1 MPLILSLLPGSRHCQ
16 QSRFE
21 AHQTQHLGRTR
32 RPRCLTRGV
41 SAGLGRSAVI
51 RGLCHGA
58 HSSPLL
64 FCKCGLLY
72 FSTTHSAAALSPLSS
87 SGDSFG
93 VGLRHGFEDI
103 FLQLC
108 TFFFLEQSSWCAILG
123 GLFFLPD
130 ECVRARLQT
139 GHLGPAWLI
148 NQSVR
153 PVSKPRPFLV
163 AQVPT
168 ASVTCDTGE
177 GPSAGPAWTWAP
189 SLSFLSCGEC
199 DIASRSERVSLPVR
213 RSMTLCSCDSQVR
226 LSSYDF

>member
-1 MPLILSLLPGSRHCQ
+1 MPLILSVSPSWESTLSAEQVWGS
-16 QSRFE
+16 SDAAFGPDE
-21 AHQTQHLGRTR
+21 APPMP
-32 RPRCLTRGV
+32 RPRGLRG
-41 SAGLGRSAVI
+41 AGAIRCHPRSVPRCAQLASSVLQVWSVI
-51 RGLCHGA
+51 FLN
-58 HSSPLL
+58 
-64 FCKCGLLY
+64 
-72 FSTTHSAAALSPLSS
+72 HSAAALSPLSS

-103 FLQLC
+103 FLQLR
-108 TFFFLEQSSWCAILG
+108 TFFFLEQSSWCAVLG

-199 DIASRSERVSLPVR
+199 D
-213 RSMTLCSCDSQVR
+213 R
-226 LSSYDF
+226 LENAHRLGGARAC

>member
-16 QSRFE
+16 QSRFG
-21 AHQTQHLGRTR
+21 AHQTQRLGRTR
-32 RPRCLTRGV
+32 RPRCLARGV

-51 RGLCHGA
+51 RGLCHSA

-72 FSTTHSAAALSPLSS
+72 FSTTARPLSLP
-87 SGDSFG
+87 FHLQETPLEWAFAT
-93 VGLRHGFEDI
+93 GLRTFSCSYA
-103 FLQLC
+103 L
-108 TFFFLEQSSWCAILG
+108 FFFLEQSSWCAVLG

-189 SLSFLSCGEC
+189 SLSLLSCGEC

-213 RSMTLCSCDSQVR
+213 RSMTLRSCDSQVR